1 MRRYL
6 TIPALSVGLG
16 VAVAIAILSL
26 AFALALIDTR
36 WAPATM
42 VTFLKNVGYS
52 VFAGG
57 IILGLVE
64 LSRALVHVI
73 RTDPD

>member
-6 TIPALSVGLG
+6 TILALSVGLG
-16 VAVAIAILSL
+16 AAAAIAILSL

-57 IILGLVE
+57 VILGLVE
-64 LSRALVHVI
+64 LSRALMHLI
-73 RTDPD
+73 RADLD